1 MRQSHYST
9 ITCILLLPTVHHCRT
24 PYRTMSISGKT
35 ITDPELPTCIRC
47 RSSPARRCTGC
58 LGAPSYDEETL
69 MPSFYCSVDCQKA
82 DWHWHRTECRK
93 LQARKSLNRAALLLQ
108 AIIYKI
114 RKHTTTLRITSVHV
128 ESTTIH
134 LNGTQPGP
142 SFTQQMKPFPVH
154 LFEDRA
160 ILESALAYMACMEA
174 MVFLYRVTIDLLG
187 GQIA

>member
-82 DWHWHRTECRK
+82 GLALPQNGMPETPSAEIVKQGSIIAPGHH
-93 LQARKSLNRAALLLQ
+93 LQNQKAHNDTSNHVSTCGKHDDSFEWNSARS
-108 AIIYKI
+108 IIYSADEALSGSLV
-114 RKHTTTLRITSVHV
+114 R
-128 ESTTIH
+128 
-134 LNGTQPGP
+134 GP
-142 SFTQQMKPFPVH
+142 SHT
-154 LFEDRA
+154 
-160 ILESALAYMACMEA
+160 
-174 MVFLYRVTIDLLG
+174 
-187 GQIA
+187 